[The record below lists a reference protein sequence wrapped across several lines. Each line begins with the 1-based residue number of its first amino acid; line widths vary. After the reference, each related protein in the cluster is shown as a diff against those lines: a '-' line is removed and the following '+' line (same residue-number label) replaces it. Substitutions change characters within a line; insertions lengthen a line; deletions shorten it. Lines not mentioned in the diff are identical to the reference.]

1 MVYMTKEGNGGNKA
15 LSNRNSEEN
24 GKEIAPGTIEV
35 TARIMGECGEWI
47 EQTIQINSG
56 ITVGTFDVTS
66 RNGYL
71 TSFNSLEQSMIQA
84 RNEATKEVT
93 ERFLKEVGK
102 NR

>member
-1 MVYMTKEGNGGNKA
+1 MTANYSNIKWHGGKA
-15 LSNRNSEEN
+15 T
-24 GKEIAPGTIEV
+24 PGTIEV
-35 TARIMGECGEWI
+35 TARIMGESGEWI

-71 TSFNSLEQSMIQA
+71 ASFDNLEQTMIQA

-102 NR
+102 KQKN

>member
-1 MVYMTKEGNGGNKA
+1 MTANNSNCKRDSEKA
-15 LSNRNSEEN
+15 
-24 GKEIAPGTIEV
+24 APGTIEV
-35 TARIMGECGEWI
+35 TARIMGESGEWI

-71 TSFNSLEQSMIQA
+71 TSFNSLEQSMIHA

-102 NR
+102 KQTN